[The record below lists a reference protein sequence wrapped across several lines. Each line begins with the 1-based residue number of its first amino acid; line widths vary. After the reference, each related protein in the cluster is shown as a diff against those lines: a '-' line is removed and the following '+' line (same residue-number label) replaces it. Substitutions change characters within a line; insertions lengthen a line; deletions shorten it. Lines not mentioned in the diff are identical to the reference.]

1 MILLGFG
8 RGQIFSLAIFKISLE
23 LTYLIVDF
31 SFSIDMCPDT
41 RLQLLKIFT
50 NFQART
56 FLTLIQK
63 KSESDSQDRNC
74 ENCKITS
81 YNDIQ
86 NLSLRFDLAFKGKL
100 TNIILQPNENFKIV
114 IFYGEQP
121 EIVYTTFQLLEIGI
135 KIFNNNNASG
145 ENLIPK
151 K

>member
-8 RGQIFSLAIFKISLE
+8 RVQIFSLAIFKISLE
-23 LTYLIVDF
+23 LTYLIVVIF
-31 SFSIDMCPDT
+31 DT

-151 K
+151 KGFELF